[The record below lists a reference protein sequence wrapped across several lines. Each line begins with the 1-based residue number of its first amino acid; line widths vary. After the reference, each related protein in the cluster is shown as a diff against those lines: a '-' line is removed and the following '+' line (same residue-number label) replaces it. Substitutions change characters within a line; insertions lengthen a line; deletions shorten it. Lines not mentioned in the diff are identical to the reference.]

1 MERAAFASDNGSA
14 MMDDLTS
21 LLDRIAALVDE
32 RTDGAPERLLG
43 RIENTLTDG
52 YAQALA
58 LEGEVLRTE
67 KEIALAVARIRGG
80 GDVTRLATLADRRG
94 AAERELE
101 RLRARLQALSRRA
114 ERVRRNG
121 SGPAALD
128 ETASDGVDRR
138 LNPILDL

>member
-58 LEGEVLRTE
+58 LEAEVLRVE
-67 KEIALAVARIRGG
+67 KEIGLAVARIKRGD
-80 GDVTRLATLADRRG
+80 DVTPLVTLADRLS

-101 RLRARLQALSRRA
+101 RLRARLETLRRRA
-114 ERVRRNG
+114 EDVRGSASRPDELDDPAPHRVHGR
-121 SGPAALD
+121 LD
-128 ETASDGVDRR
+128 PVF
-138 LNPILDL
+138 DL